1 MRIFLTEEMRQ
12 GWLCLPV
19 AMVQAGSVP
28 ELYTG
33 VREFCSFVQTTEKP
47 QAKGEHTGSLA
58 AKQNLIWQEYHN
70 LCLNGR
76 GPASLQTL
84 FLRSETDR
92 LYPGVGTALRMELLY
107 GLLGEILGRI
117 PERSLVSHQ
126 SKEPGQAL
134 VAAIGRLQAE
144 PLVRILRTG
153 RRWLH
158 FRRI

>member
-1 MRIFLTEEMRQ
+1 VRIFLTEEMRQ

-144 PLVRILRTG
+144 PLE
-153 RRWLH
+153 
-158 FRRI
+158 